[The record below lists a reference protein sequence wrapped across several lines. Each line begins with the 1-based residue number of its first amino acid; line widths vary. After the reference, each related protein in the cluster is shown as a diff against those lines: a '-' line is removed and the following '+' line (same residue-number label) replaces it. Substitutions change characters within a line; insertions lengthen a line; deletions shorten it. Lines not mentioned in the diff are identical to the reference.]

1 MRQSAIA
8 MAMETAAVAALL
20 SLCCPARAQQPP
32 VAEGAAGQTR
42 PAAGGAESF
51 TWPIGSIQEP
61 ENPGHHTG
69 SSEAVPELLNEVAKR
84 APMSVEDFLSLSAKS
99 NPTLDQ
105 ARSVVRRSEGLAR
118 QAGLNPNPTA
128 GYSGDQ
134 VRGGAYGGGE
144 QGAFAEQTLVLGG
157 KLGLRRDI
165 YRQQAAADRI
175 GVQEQSYRV
184 RDSVESAFYQAL
196 AAQALVIVRQRLLR
210 LTLEAG
216 QTAHQLANVG
226 QADAPD
232 ILQAEVESERA
243 GVDFLRAQ
251 REFLADF
258 QVLAAAAGA
267 ADLPPAP
274 LQGSLDSAPPFDAEK
289 QATAIEEQSPEIR
302 RARQRVA
309 VAQARLKDAQRES
322 FPDLTLRGGEWWSG
336 ELTGSSNRAAG
347 PMSFLEAGVKLPLWN
362 RNQGNVEAAKAE
374 LEQARQEV
382 LRVQLA
388 LRQRTEPLAQRYL
401 AARFESE
408 RYRTELLPRARRAYE
423 LYLMKYQQMAGSYP
437 QVLLSQRTL
446 FELQIDYIRS
456 LAELWSNAV
465 ALQNYGLTDGL
476 QPPAGAPEEPGA
488 LNLPNGGGGD

>member
-1 MRQSAIA
+1 MKPSSIGIA
-8 MAMETAAVAALL
+8 MEAAALAALL
-20 SLCCPARAQQPP
+20 SLCWPARAQQAP
-32 VAEGAAGQTR
+32 GAGTAPAQNR
-42 PAAGGAESF
+42 PAAGDESY

-61 ENPGHHTG
+61 ENPDHHTG
-69 SSEAVPELLNEVAKR
+69 SSEPAPDLLREVVR
-84 APMSVEDFLSLSAKS
+84 RRPMSVEDFLALSAKG

-105 ARSVVRRSEGLAR
+105 ARSAVRRSEGLAR

-144 QGAFAEQTLVLGG
+144 QGAFAEQKIVLGG

-165 YRQQAAADRI
+165 YRQQATADRI
-175 GVQEQSYRV
+175 GVEEQSCRV
-184 RDSVESAFYQAL
+184 RGSVESAFYRTL
-196 AAQALVIVRQRLLR
+196 AAQALVVVRQRLLR
-210 LTLEAG
+210 LTLDAG

-243 GVDFLRAQ
+243 SVDFLRAQ

-258 QVLAAAAGA
+258 QVLAAAAGEA
-267 ADLPPAP
+267 GLPPAP
-274 LQGSLDSAPPFDAEK
+274 LQGNLEAPPPFDAEK
-289 QATAIEEQSPEIR
+289 QVTEIAQQSPEIE
-302 RARQRVA
+302 RARQQVA
-309 VAQARLKDAQRES
+309 VAQARLKDAQREA

-347 PMSFLEAGVKLPLWN
+347 PMSFLEAGVNLPLWN
-362 RNQGNVEAAKAE
+362 RNQGNVQAARAE
-374 LEQARQEV
+374 LERARQEV

-388 LRQRTEPLAQRYL
+388 LQQRTEPLAQEYL

-423 LYLMKYQQMAGSYP
+423 LYLMKYQQMAASYP

-446 FELQIDYIRS
+446 FDLQIDYIRS
-456 LAELWSNAV
+456 LADLWSNAV

-476 QPPAGAPEEPGA
+476 QSPAGPPEEPGA
-488 LNLPNGGGGD
+488 PNLPDGGDGD

>member
-1 MRQSAIA
+1 
-8 MAMETAAVAALL
+8 
-20 SLCCPARAQQPP
+20 
-32 VAEGAAGQTR
+32 
-42 PAAGGAESF
+42 
-51 TWPIGSIQEP
+51 
-61 ENPGHHTG
+61 
-69 SSEAVPELLNEVAKR
+69 
-84 APMSVEDFLSLSAKS
+84 
-99 NPTLDQ
+99 
-105 ARSVVRRSEGLAR
+105 
-118 QAGLNPNPTA
+118 
-128 GYSGDQ
+128 
-134 VRGGAYGGGE
+134 
-144 QGAFAEQTLVLGG
+144 
-157 KLGLRRDI
+157 
-165 YRQQAAADRI
+165 
-175 GVQEQSYRV
+175 
-184 RDSVESAFYQAL
+184 
-196 AAQALVIVRQRLLR
+196 
-210 LTLEAG
+210 
-216 QTAHQLANVG
+216 
-226 QADAPD
+226 
-232 ILQAEVESERA
+232 
-243 GVDFLRAQ
+243 VDFLRAQ